1 MHSAAVN
8 ALYKCLYLYNY
19 IPDATPRTPPT
30 ASRRKENA
38 EEFVFWSNDQ
48 RKKRAVW
55 RNGCN
60 LSAVEESEEMEDA
73 ILMISSEVFKKD
85 KFFSFEISLDMK
97 ENLPKEFWES

>member
-8 ALYKCLYLYNY
+8 ARYKCLYLYNY

-48 RKKRAVW
+48 RKNEPFEGMAVI
-55 RNGCN
+55 
-60 LSAVEESEEMEDA
+60 AVEESEEMEDA
-73 ILMISSEVFKKD
+73 ILMISSEVFEKD
-85 KFFSFEISLDMK
+85 KWFSFEMSLDMK